1 MKLSEIVTEHRIIP
15 ESAAADKA
23 QLLHEM
29 VALLCDS
36 GDLEQDQAKAVERA
50 VMRREELGTTGI
62 GNGVALPH
70 AKHAGVKGL
79 AGALGRS
86 HKGIDF
92 EALDGSP
99 VHIVFLILGSP
110 DAVEP
115 HLEALKKVTAL
126 LRDQDFC
133 TFLKRAKDQD
143 ELAEIL
149 DEAEDRLAAL

>member
-1 MKLSEIVTEHRIIP
+1 MKLSAYFQKQHIV
-15 ESAAADKA
+15 AD
-23 QLLHEM
+23 LL
-29 VALLCDS
+29 AT
-36 GDLEQDQAKAVERA
+36 AKREAVKELIQCLTDNGRVNPAEGKNILRA